1 MAKRDYYEVLG
12 VGKSTPQEAIKKAY
26 RKSALKHHPDR
37 NKGDKAA
44 EARFKEASEA
54 FHVLSDRKRRKN
66 YDQFGH
72 AAFEGAGG
80 RGGFSNFDFSN
91 IFSDIFGSDS
101 DPFDNFFE
109 GFGETRWRG
118 RRRSS
123 DFRGADLRY
132 DLSISL
138 EDAYNGKKQEINFS
152 SSEKCKVCNGYGAE
166 PGSKPISCSTCG
178 GQGQVRSSQG
188 FFTIQQTCPECAG
201 SGEQISSP
209 CRECRGMGKKQ
220 TKKKIFTNIP
230 KGVDDGTRIR
240 LSGKGEA
247 GIKGG
252 GNGDLYLFINVR
264 SHELFKRSEENLF
277 FEYPISIADAALGT
291 SLEIPTIDGAKAKIK
306 IPSGTQSNKQFR
318 LKGKGMPYMRGSGEG
333 DLYVQINTEVPV
345 SLNSEQKELLEKFR
359 KIENDKSNPSIKQ
372 FFQKAKSFFDENIIL
387 AKNGDFIVEN
397 YTFEDGGKNKDAKQ
411 INGIENSFIVSD
423 DIEIGFKNKI
433 PLYLFGFL
441 Y

>member
-12 VGKSTPQEAIKKAY
+12 VIKSSSPEEIKKAY
-26 RKSALKHHPDR
+26 RKSALKHHPDK

-44 EARFKEASEA
+44 EAKFKEASEA
-54 FHVLSDRKRRKN
+54 YHVLSDKGRKTN

-72 AAFEGAGG
+72 AAFEGTGG
-80 RGGFSNFDFSN
+80 RGGFSNFDFTN
-91 IFSDIFGSDS
+91 AFSDIFGSDI
-101 DPFDNFFE
+101 FDDFFE
-109 GFGETRWRG
+109 GFGGTRGRG
-118 RRRSS
+118 RRRTA

-152 SSEKCKVCNGYGAE
+152 SSDKCGMCNGSGAE
-166 PGSKPISCSTCG
+166 PGSKPISCSACG

-209 CRECRGMGKKQ
+209 CKECRGMGKKQ

-252 GNGDLYLFINVR
+252 GNGDLYIFVSIR
-264 SHELFKRSEENLF
+264 THSIFKRSEENLF
-277 FEYPISIADAALGT
+277 FEFPISLAAAALGA
-291 SLEIPTIDGAKAKIK
+291 SVDVPTIDGGKAKVK
-306 IPSGTQSNKQFR
+306 IPAGTQNGKQFR
-318 LKGKGMPYMRGSGEG
+318 LRGKGMPMMRNKNYG
-333 DLYVQINTEVPV
+333 DLYIQATTEVPV
-345 SLNSEQKELLEKFR
+345 SLTKEQKNLLEQFK
-359 KIENDKSNPSIKQ
+359 KLEDTKTNPIMKD
-372 FFQKAKSFFDENIIL
+372 FFEKAKRFWRN
-387 AKNGDFIVEN
+387 
-397 YTFEDGGKNKDAKQ
+397 
-411 INGIENSFIVSD
+411 
-423 DIEIGFKNKI
+423 
-433 PLYLFGFL
+433 
-441 Y
+441 